1 MTIERT
7 NPSKTHDKT
16 TSSTE
21 HNQTTR
27 THDLPYLP
35 TFTQHSANIPAHPT
49 PPLNSYEK
57 IEHVCVPM
65 SAMLSA
71 LEEKAQVLRAAV
83 ESSHIDEATALLAQL
98 KVRALISLATPSNNT
113 HIFISY

>member
-1 MTIERT
+1 
-7 NPSKTHDKT
+7 
-16 TSSTE
+16 
-21 HNQTTR
+21 
-27 THDLPYLP
+27 
-35 TFTQHSANIPAHPT
+35 
-49 PPLNSYEK
+49 
-57 IEHVCVPM
+57 
-65 SAMLSA
+65 MLSA